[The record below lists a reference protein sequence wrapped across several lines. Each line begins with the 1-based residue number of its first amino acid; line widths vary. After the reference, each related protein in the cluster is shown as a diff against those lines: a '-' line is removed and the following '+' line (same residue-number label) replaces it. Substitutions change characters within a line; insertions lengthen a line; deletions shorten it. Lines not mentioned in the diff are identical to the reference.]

1 VEWKVV
7 KLTFK
12 NELKAMN
19 FGLGCGLPQPK
30 IEMNAVLL
38 ACKGVVF
45 FEFETR
51 GQYNGYLL
59 SVKKHGIG
67 FVERQI

>member
-1 VEWKVV
+1 
-7 KLTFK
+7 
-12 NELKAMN
+12 MN